1 MKRKIP
7 RYEKER
13 ELTRWAGY
21 TIAACLLLGSVVWIV
36 WDHQRNLFP
45 PPSPDATGASFYS
58 EGKILVNVA
67 DAEIL
72 TALPGVGEALS
83 QRIVDY
89 RQEYGFFSGPEDLEN
104 VEGLG
109 PDKVKQMEVYMD
121 FRMPSETSSTKM
133 PGIHSAPEYAPS
145 PSAAPSLLERAM
157 LPLRE
162 PAFTL
167 AELYQRVGMEEI
179 DPQDMQQWLGDGKSG
194 GTK

>member
-1 MKRKIP
+1 MKKKIP

-13 ELTRWAGY
+13 VLTRWAGY

-36 WDHQRNLFP
+36 WDHQRNLLP
-45 PPSPDATGASFYS
+45 PPSPDAVGASFYS

-72 TALPGVGEALS
+72 TALPGVGETLG

-89 RQEYGFFSGPEDLEN
+89 RQAYGFFSGPEDLEN

-109 PDKVKQMEVYMD
+109 PDKVKQMEKYVD
-121 FRMPSETSSTKM
+121 FRMPSEASSTRT
-133 PGIHSAPEYAPS
+133 PVIRPTTEHTPLPSAP
-145 PSAAPSLLERAM
+145 PSLLEQAM
-157 LPLRE
+157 QPLRE

-167 AELYQRVGMEEI
+167 EALYQHVSMEQF
-179 DPQDMQQWLGDGKSG
+179 DPKEAQEWVREARTGE
-194 GTK
+194 